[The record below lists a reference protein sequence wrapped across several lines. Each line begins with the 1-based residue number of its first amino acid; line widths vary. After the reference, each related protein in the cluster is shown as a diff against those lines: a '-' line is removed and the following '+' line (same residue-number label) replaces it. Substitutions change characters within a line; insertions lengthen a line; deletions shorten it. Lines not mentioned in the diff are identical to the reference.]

1 MRLEAEARGKVGCTR
16 ERASETSEE
25 SSGKNMGRFGYSCS
39 AVGECAARAFCDCP
53 AIISLR
59 PRSQNILKEPHLNPE
74 EDSRIKRARSHV
86 SLEKSS

>member
-1 MRLEAEARGKVGCTR
+1 MIAGKRLVGNPPKL
-16 ERASETSEE
+16 
-25 SSGKNMGRFGYSCS
+25 GDFHPGYF
-39 AVGECAARAFCDCP
+39 VDFPHCAARAFYDCP
-53 AIISLR
+53 AIIRLR